1 MKRTTEVSAA
11 VLAFVLA
18 FGVVCE
24 VWAAISIS
32 GTGAWTQTIGAND
45 LTGGAGTNL
54 NSSYE
59 SAADAYSITISGTTG
74 PSDTWRV
81 DVKKV
86 DGTWNPNLL
95 LSVKRT
101 SSGSGGSVSG
111 GQAYQQLGNT
121 YAAFFS
127 GSDDVSGISVQL
139 KLTGVS
145 ITIPPGTYTNTVYY
159 TVVDN

>member
-1 MKRTTEVSAA
+1 MKRTMRAFAA
-11 VLAFVLA
+11 VLAFVVA

-32 GTGAWTQTIGAND
+32 GTGSWTKTITGTD
-45 LTGGAGTNL
+45 LAGGAGSNL
-54 NSSYE
+54 NSTYE
-59 SAADAYSITISGTTG
+59 SAPDACSITISGTTG
-74 PSDTWRV
+74 PPDVWRV

-86 DGTWNPNLL
+86 DGTWNGSLV
-95 LSVKRT
+95 LSAKRT

-121 YAAFFS
+121 YATFFS
-127 GSDDVSGISVQL
+127 GSGDVSGISVQL

-145 ITIPPGTYTNTVYY
+145 ITIPPGTYTSTVYY